1 MRMQQSR
8 VGEPLL
14 PAALAG
20 LAALFVSILVG
31 AMFSPVHDP
40 FGLEN
45 VTIIYMAV
53 VAIAAIAGGTYGG
66 LIAALVASLSYNFFF
81 TTPYRTLRI
90 DSTEQVVTVALLF
103 VAGVLISLA
112 TNATRGRLV
121 DTDESSKRP
130 APNDDARELLD
141 SADAARS
148 FDGRHH

>member
-1 MRMQQSR
+1 MRTQQPPA
-8 VGEPLL
+8 GEPLL

-20 LAALFVSILVG
+20 LAALFVSLLAG
-31 AMFSPVHDP
+31 AVFSPVHDP

-45 VTIIYMAV
+45 VTIVYMAV

-90 DSTEQVVTVALLF
+90 DSIEQVMTVVLLF

-112 TNATRGRLV
+112 TNALRGRLV
-121 DTDESSKRP
+121 GSDPHAAPSPGAEADE
-130 APNDDARELLD
+130 LV
-141 SADAARS
+141 
-148 FDGRHH
+148 